1 MVEEEHTVMPVAP
14 SVPEEQDN
22 QESTI
27 IVTKEVNTVPPT
39 APKNNNTLIIILVC
53 AIVAILGIFAALYF
67 ATDIFKSDDKHEDED
82 EMEMLDD
89 DEWSEEDEEE
99 EVVIASSE
107 EEEEDYDFD
116 EYEYEDTEA
125 EDYEGYLPPEAYF
138 TFTGNVGS
146 FGRYQLNVMG
156 DEGVISPNDPDK
168 HGYLSNIYYD
178 SETGYLS
185 MDASNTSGVNVGTYE
200 GTVMHEDD
208 HYVYEGNFT
217 NTSGRS
223 TSFRMIGN

>member
-99 EVVIASSE
+99 EVVIASPE
-107 EEEEDYDFD
+107 EEEAEDY
-116 EYEYEDTEA
+116 EYDEYEDTEVEA
-125 EDYEGYLPPEAYF
+125 YEGELPPEAYF